1 MVVKNALSNQ
11 MADIDMVEMF
21 YFFFFMEPPLS

>member
-1 MVVKNALSNQ
+1 MVVKNALCNQ

-21 YFFFFMEPPLS
+21 YFFLFSPLS